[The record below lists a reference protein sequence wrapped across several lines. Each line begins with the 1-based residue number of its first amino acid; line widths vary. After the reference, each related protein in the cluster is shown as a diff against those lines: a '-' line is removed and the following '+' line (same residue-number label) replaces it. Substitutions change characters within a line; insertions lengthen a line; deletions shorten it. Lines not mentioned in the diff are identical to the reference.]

1 MSPLLANLVFAAGIC
16 GLFYLDRD
24 PLAKTSKALWVSVVW
39 LFLSGSRPVSVW
51 LADLGLGGAP
61 PQIDSPEQY
70 LDGSPT
76 DRLAFIILL
85 IVGAAVLILGRRN
98 IGVALRSNILVVLFF
113 AYCLLSVLWSDFT
126 FVAFKRW
133 IKAVGDPTMVL
144 IILSDPGGLKAL
156 KRVLS
161 RTAFLV
167 IPLSVLFIKYHP
179 DLGREYNRWTFLPS
193 YIGVTLGKNLLG
205 TMCMI
210 FGLGSLWRFLGALR
224 DESGKERK
232 RHLIVHGA
240 VLAMAFWLFWKA
252 NSLTSL
258 VCFTLAG
265 ILMIA
270 LTFFNL
276 PRKPAMVHLMV
287 LLMVCL
293 PLFSLFSGSGGGI
306 VESLGRD
313 PTITG
318 RTAIWKAVLSVSGN
332 SLVGTGFESFWMG
345 ERLQRVWDMTA
356 KGIQEAHN
364 GYLEVYL
371 NLGFIGLGILLTMI
385 VTGYKRAIAAVRQ
398 DPYNGS
404 LRLAFLLVAIIY
416 SFTEAGFRETT
427 SVWFFFLFAVMTLP
441 EESPAGKVPEH
452 RIDFH
457 ARSLPGQR
465 RHGEKMQCTSNVTKT
480 ELSRSDCAGHQL
492 ANLRLRRERQLE

>member
-16 GLFYLDRD
+16 ALFYLDRD
-24 PLAKTSKALWVSVVW
+24 PLAKTSKALWVPVVW

-51 LADLGLGGAP
+51 LADLGLGGTP

-161 RTAFLV
+161 LTAFLV
-167 IPLSVLFIKYHP
+167 IAV
-179 DLGREYNRWTFLPS
+179 TFL
-193 YIGVTLGKNLLG
+193 NLQ
-205 TMCMI
+205 
-210 FGLGSLWRFLGALR
+210 
-224 DESGKERK
+224 
-232 RHLIVHGA
+232 
-240 VLAMAFWLFWKA
+240 
-252 NSLTSL
+252 
-258 VCFTLAG
+258 
-265 ILMIA
+265 
-270 LTFFNL
+270 
-276 PRKPAMVHLMV
+276 RKPAMVHLMV

-345 ERLQRVWDMTA
+345 ERLQRV
-356 KGIQEAHN
+356 
-364 GYLEVYL
+364 
-371 NLGFIGLGILLTMI
+371 
-385 VTGYKRAIAAVRQ
+385 
-398 DPYNGS
+398 
-404 LRLAFLLVAIIY
+404 
-416 SFTEAGFRETT
+416 
-427 SVWFFFLFAVMTLP
+427 
-441 EESPAGKVPEH
+441 
-452 RIDFH
+452 
-457 ARSLPGQR
+457 
-465 RHGEKMQCTSNVTKT
+465 C
-480 ELSRSDCAGHQL
+480 
-492 ANLRLRRERQLE
+492 